1 MTQPHLLSPSRVT
14 QPHPTSPS
22 RVTQPHP
29 TSPSRVSQPHPP
41 SSHVLQP
48 HPSYSHVSQPYTPSP
63 SQPYPSS
70 HVSQPHPSRAPPSHT
85 TSPLRVSQTQQSS
98 SSRPTNLSNGR
109 VITAAQSHVIP
120 TSLQNGGYSDI
131 SQPEH
136 KTVTPRHRPVGVEYI
151 SKYSTNQISGPVT
164 TTISP
169 PRPTRPV
176 STGVTSSLQ
185 TTTTPIN
192 YYNRYSQATPTS
204 LTTTTKQNHKNP
216 PTVGPRPP
224 PRVPNGGRKGL
235 DISPPVTNGSTVT
248 ESFSSSFGDNSL
260 LQHFTAELENF
271 GTTGLFSDHSYLS
284 TNGTSSHGTSLLGF
298 DTDLPH
304 ISPQTTVPTSQPVL
318 SSESMCL
325 CVCVCVCVCLYLCV
339 CVCVCLCVC
348 VYVCVCLY
356 LCVSMCVCV
365 YVCLCVSVYM
375 CVYVI
380 INY

>member
-1 MTQPHLLSPSRVT
+1 M
-14 QPHPTSPS
+14 
-22 RVTQPHP
+22 
-29 TSPSRVSQPHPP
+29 
-41 SSHVLQP
+41 
-48 HPSYSHVSQPYTPSP
+48 
-63 SQPYPSS
+63 
-70 HVSQPHPSRAPPSHT
+70 
-85 TSPLRVSQTQQSS
+85 
-98 SSRPTNLSNGR
+98 
-109 VITAAQSHVIP
+109 
-120 TSLQNGGYSDI
+120 
-131 SQPEH
+131 
-136 KTVTPRHRPVGVEYI
+136 TPRHRPVGVEYI

-176 STGVTSSLQ
+176 STAVTSSLQ
-185 TTTTPIN
+185 TTTTPTN

-204 LTTTTKQNHKNP
+204 LTTRTKQTHKNP

-235 DISPPVTNGSTVT
+235 DVSPPVSNGSTVT

-318 SSESMCL
+318 SSESMC
-325 CVCVCVCVCLYLCV
+325 VCVCVCVSV
-339 CVCVCLCVC
+339 
-348 VYVCVCLY
+348 
-356 LCVSMCVCV
+356 
-365 YVCLCVSVYM
+365 CVSV
-375 CVYVI
+375 
-380 INY
+380 